1 MSRLE
6 FHWIKWLRV
15 LLWVYFTILF
25 GRPVLQAS
33 LGDRFWWLFLLNT
46 LSIYLFLP
54 LPVILLAAFW
64 VKQRETWLGTGL
76 AVVMAVFSI
85 GKYYIPINTFTPPA
99 AGKTITVMTY
109 NVLGFNEHP
118 DKVVAAIRAS
128 GADVVTLQELNPAV
142 AAAIHQDLHGE
153 YPYQQLDPRE
163 TYYGM
168 GVISRYPLELSSEK
182 MPGTWIGIPQIL
194 TMNMDGQPVTIIN
207 AHPHATNLNQPAKIE
222 WSIQEREKQARAIL
236 DFATSHPGPL
246 LVPIDFN
253 STDQNVSYAIVTN
266 TLTDAWRTA
275 GRGLGYT
282 FPGANSPGSSRLKIG
297 NIPVPMWLVRID
309 FVFFSSHF
317 QAVDARIGPW
327 DGFSDHRPVVAQ
339 LILVN
344 P

>member
-163 TYYGM
+163 TYYGIWSNQ
-168 GVISRYPLELSSEK
+168 VLP
-182 MPGTWIGIPQIL
+182 
-194 TMNMDGQPVTIIN
+194 DG
-207 AHPHATNLNQPAKIE
+207 
-222 WSIQEREKQARAIL
+222 
-236 DFATSHPGPL
+236 
-246 LVPIDFN
+246 
-253 STDQNVSYAIVTN
+253 
-266 TLTDAWRTA
+266 
-275 GRGLGYT
+275 
-282 FPGANSPGSSRLKIG
+282 LKSM
-297 NIPVPMWLVRID
+297 V
-309 FVFFSSHF
+309 
-317 QAVDARIGPW
+317 
-327 DGFSDHRPVVAQ
+327 
-339 LILVN
+339 
-344 P
+344 